1 MLRNARNNSQAPDF
15 GTGLLS
21 RLQSPTPG
29 HSNSQLAVF
38 AQFVRGENGTSLA
51 DVHKFATA
59 LISALEDPACPKPSI
74 GFEQRQRRDC
84 LEKLRDIVQATDEAV
99 VIFHLTG
106 TFAPSA
112 GAAGQLKLSNELVAA
127 IPDVSTIMLRHRY
140 SQMVRANELLTLAQQ
155 LTPLLD
161 LARTIHVPSNNL
173 ETKRAT
179 HTPLIK
185 AFQETYPEI
194 EAKIKKL
201 LPDIPD
207 FAKLP
212 GRLERR
218 LDEIPKYLASGHL
231 SQFIEAVG
239 QLSRDL
245 QDAHTAASNILT
257 KQTDSAIQRHAPPER
272 RR

>member
-112 GAAGQLKLSNELVAA
+112 GAAGQL
-127 IPDVSTIMLRHRY
+127 
-140 SQMVRANELLTLAQQ
+140 VRANELLTLAQQ